1 MAVKS
6 VLICDD
12 DEGIIDV
19 ASIILSDAGY
29 DVIAITE
36 SRDVLSHATKSNPQ
50 LILLDLWMPNMS
62 GEEVTKELKRN
73 PKTSN
78 IPIIIISASR
88 NTEDI
93 AKRIGA
99 DHFICKP
106 FDIDELEKV
115 VKKYTD

>member
-1 MAVKS
+1 MVVKS

-36 SRDVLSHATKSNPQ
+36 SREVLSLATKSNPQ

-62 GEEVTKELKRN
+62 GEEVTKELKQN

-93 AKRIGA
+93 ARRIGA